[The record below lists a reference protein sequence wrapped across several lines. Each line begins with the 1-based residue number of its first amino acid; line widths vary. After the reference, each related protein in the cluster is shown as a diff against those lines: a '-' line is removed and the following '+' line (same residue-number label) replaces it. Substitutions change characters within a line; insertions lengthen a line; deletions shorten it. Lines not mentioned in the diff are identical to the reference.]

1 MAEDSRTS
9 ADAAGTDTDKG
20 DAGARDKSGAG
31 AGSPPGALEPGAPIP
46 PDAVDPELLK
56 LSVPLPR
63 RHPLVAVAVLIVAG
77 LLLYRLRGDIS
88 YALKPA
94 EPVDVGSAA
103 AALKVGKLAPHI
115 DGYVRLGGMPDRR
128 NALAFDPKGGRIRN
142 HVFRL
147 LGTGTRVFV
156 AQVGTPTAEADNQ
169 FTGRLRRFDEV
180 SFAEAVS
187 AAYGQT
193 LAMRALDLA
202 RLRALPGGPL
212 AQPLQTLDRAGEPIS
227 IDKDRELL
235 IDVLF
240 GDDVRVLL
248 SKEKFPSEPDA
259 RYEVERLG
267 VVHGPGLETRDG
279 FGYVL
284 RLPAQGPERQ
294 KLLAQ
299 LDAQGMFFQRRVE
312 TYRVPAASVQVTQT
326 GLLIPGPDALPQP
339 VRYQAPAP
347 PPAPVPAQVPTQAPA
362 GTPAG
367 TAQAPA
373 AAASLP
379 AATETAKL
387 LVPIKEQATLLGW
400 DQVQA
405 VQLSEPLTV
414 PSDALLLLDGESP
427 SGVMWTLPIALL
439 LLLFVAF
446 NVWYLLRALGQ
457 KPGEQPTR

>member
-9 ADAAGTDTDKG
+9 TDGADS
-20 DAGARDKSGAG
+20 DAKAPDKSGS
-31 AGSPPGALEPGAPIP
+31 GSPPGVLDPGAPIP

-56 LSVPLPR
+56 LPVPLPR

-94 EPVDVGSAA
+94 EPVDVGNAA
-103 AALKVGKLAPHI
+103 AALKIGKLAQHV

-156 AQVGTPTAEADNQ
+156 AQVGTPMADADNQ

-180 SFAEAVS
+180 SFADAVS

-193 LAMRALDLA
+193 LAMRALDLG
-202 RLRALPGGPL
+202 RLKALPGGPL

-227 IDKDRELL
+227 VDKDRELL

-240 GDDVRVLL
+240 VDDVRVLL

-284 RLPAQGPERQ
+284 RLPTQGAERQ

-312 TYRVPAASVQVTQT
+312 TYRVPAASVQVTQA
-326 GLLIPGPDALPQP
+326 GLQIPGPDALPQP

-347 PPAPVPAQVPTQAPA
+347 PPAPVPAQAPA
-362 GTPAG
+362 GAPSG
-367 TAQAPA
+367 TTQAPA
-373 AAASLP
+373 AATSP
-379 AATETAKL
+379 AASTETAKL

-414 PSDALLLLDGESP
+414 PGDALLLLDGESP
-427 SGVMWTLPIALL
+427 SGAMWTLPIALL

>member
-9 ADAAGTDTDKG
+9 SVAADTDRDKG
-20 DAGARDKSGAG
+20 EGGARGKSG
-31 AGSPPGALEPGAPIP
+31 AGSPPGGLEPGAPIP
-46 PDAVDPELLK
+46 ADAVDPELLK
-56 LSVPLPR
+56 LPVPLPR
-63 RHPLVAVAVLIVAG
+63 RHPFVAVAVLIVAG

-103 AALKVGKLAPHI
+103 AALKVGKLAQHI

-128 NALAFDPKGGRIRN
+128 NALAFDPKGGRVRN

-156 AQVGTPTAEADNQ
+156 AQVGTPTAEASNQ

-180 SFAEAVS
+180 SFADAVS

-193 LAMRALDLA
+193 LAMRALDLG
-202 RLRALPGGPL
+202 RLKALPGGPL
-212 AQPLQTLDRAGEPIS
+212 AQPLQTVDRAGEPIS
-227 IDKDRELL
+227 VDKDRELL

-240 GDDVRVLL
+240 SDDVRVLL

-312 TYRVPAASVQVTQT
+312 TYRVPAASVQVTQA
-326 GLLIPGPDALPQP
+326 GLQIPGPDALPQP

-347 PPAPVPAQVPTQAPA
+347 PPATVPAP
-362 GTPAG
+362 TPAG
-367 TAQAPA
+367 APSGTAPAPA
-373 AAASLP
+373 ANPPVAP
-379 AATETAKL
+379 ETAKL

-414 PSDALLLLDGESP
+414 PSDALLLLDGEAP
-427 SGVMWTLPIALL
+427 SGAMWTLPIALL

-457 KPGEQPTR
+457 KPGEQPAR

>member
-9 ADAAGTDTDKG
+9 PDAADTDREKG
-20 DAGARDKSGAG
+20 EGGAHDKSG
-31 AGSPPGALEPGAPIP
+31 AGSPPGGLEPGAPIP
-46 PDAVDPELLK
+46 ADAVDPELLK
-56 LSVPLPR
+56 LPVPLPR

-103 AALKVGKLAPHI
+103 AALKVGKLTQHI
-115 DGYVRLGGMPDRR
+115 DGYVRLSGMPDRR

-156 AQVGTPTAEADNQ
+156 AQVGTPTAEASNQ

-180 SFAEAVS
+180 SFADAVS

-193 LAMRALDLA
+193 LAMRALDLE
-202 RLRALPGGPL
+202 RLKALPGGPL
-212 AQPLQTLDRAGEPIS
+212 MQPLQTVDRAGEPIS
-227 IDKDRELL
+227 VDKDRELL

-240 GDDVRVLL
+240 PDDVRVLL

-312 TYRVPAASVQVTQT
+312 TYRVPAASVQATQA

-339 VRYQAPAP
+339 VRYQAPPPP
-347 PPAPVPAQVPTQAPA
+347 PPAPAPA
-362 GTPAG
+362 VAPGG

-373 AAASLP
+373 AAATPP
-379 AATETAKL
+379 AAPETAKL
-387 LVPIKEQATLLGW
+387 LAPIKEQATLLGW

-414 PSDALLLLDGESP
+414 PSDALLLLDGEAP
-427 SGVMWTLPIALL
+427 SGAMWTLPIALL

-446 NVWYLLRALGQ
+446 NVWYLLRAIGQ
-457 KPGEQPTR
+457 KPGEQPAR